1 METGK
6 IAELPPLLFSLFY
19 ELYSLLLP
27 RMPGFPV
34 FLGARKK
41 KKKKEANKS
50 TYVQVHLLIYIAPN
64 SHNSPL
70 CYYNRKNAL
79 STHLL

>member
-1 METGK
+1 METGN
-6 IAELPPLLFSLFY
+6 IAELSPLLFSLFH

-41 KKKKEANKS
+41 KKKKKQANLPMYKF
-50 TYVQVHLLIYIAPN
+50 TYLY
-64 SHNSPL
+64 
-70 CYYNRKNAL
+70 
-79 STHLL
+79 T

>member
-6 IAELPPLLFSLFY
+6 IAELSPLLFSLFH

-34 FLGARKK
+34 FLGAR

-64 SHNSPL
+64 SHSSSL

>member
-41 KKKKEANKS
+41 KKKKKQTNLPMYKF
-50 TYVQVHLLIYIAPN
+50 TYLY
-64 SHNSPL
+64 
-70 CYYNRKNAL
+70 
-79 STHLL
+79 T